1 MTASRCRNCNRHNI
15 RILAAFFQR
24 VANNNVLELR
34 AVFLDISNTTVN
46 GGSATSLNLQGVQ
59 SRTQCC
65 KCFNCNVI
73 DEARANNTQNL
84 CIFLRQQLYT
94 NTRNRCGTI
103 RTDEVCGEKCLRC
116 TRFLVVQNDHQ
127 NGTRQTFFPVFYI
140 RTIPLHA
147 SHIELSAQIC
157 RHCHEPSVRS
167 ILRHVRKF
175 RIVWKADHAAVRISI
190 LAAHPVIAIIQQLYN
205 LFHTVGTRNDVVYAS
220 CQHILFT

>member
-1 MTASRCRNCNRHNI
+1 MTTSRCRNCNRHNI
-15 RILAAFFQR
+15 GILAAFFQR

-34 AVFLDISNTTVN
+34 AVLLDIGDTTVN
-46 GGSATSLNLQGVQ
+46 GSSATSLNLQGVQ
-59 SRTQCC
+59 SWTQRC

-84 CIFLRQQLYT
+84 CIFLCQQLYT

-103 RTDEVCGEKCLRC
+103 RTDEVCGEECLWC

-157 RHCHEPSVRS
+157 RHCHKSSVIC
-167 ILRHVRKF
+167 ILRHSRKLGII
-175 RIVWKADHAAVRISI
+175 REHDHAAMGIMISTSHYI
-190 LAAHPVIAIIQQLYN
+190 VAFI
-205 LFHTVGTRNDVVYAS
+205 
-220 CQHILFT
+220 